1 MVVFVADE
9 DSFAGSAHAMLI
21 IVLFEA
27 FEAREDGGVFFWLRL
42 FGSEGVVGEGV
53 EADGFGLVAV
63 EGFGEER
70 WVGGLQCSSRY
81 GRHSG

>member
-9 DSFAGSAHAMLI
+9 DTFAGSAHAVLF

-27 FEAREDGGVFFWLRL
+27 FEAREDGGVFFWLGL
-42 FGSEGVVGEGV
+42 FGAESVVGEGV
-53 EADGFGLVAV
+53 EADGFRLVAV

-70 WVGGLQCSSRY
+70 RVGGLQCGGGY
-81 GRHSG
+81 G